1 VDLDGNPAAFTPG
14 GNVYARGV
22 DGVSALDRGTGK
34 WSLVSTPVPP
44 DGILIGSDGEA
55 LVFMTRGAP
64 ELRWLAVDRN

>member
-22 DGVSALDRGTGK
+22 DGVSVLDRGTGK
-34 WSLVSTPVPP
+34 WSLVSAPVPS

-55 LVFMTRGAP
+55 LVFMTRGTP